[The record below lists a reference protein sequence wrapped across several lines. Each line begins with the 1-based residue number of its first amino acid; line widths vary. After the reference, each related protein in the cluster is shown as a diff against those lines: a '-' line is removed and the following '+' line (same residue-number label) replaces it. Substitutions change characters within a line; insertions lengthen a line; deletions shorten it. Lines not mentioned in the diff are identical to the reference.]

1 MGTFLKKF
9 KWWFI
14 SLSVA
19 GLVYFV
25 GIIEVPNP
33 LGPKK
38 EDSVPKKEREISDD
52 PAPYSPGIKD
62 NTDDTTP
69 GRRKIKVITLTD
81 DNTVSLYGEVNLGSI
96 EVAIEELNQ
105 KKKKNPERIYLVITS
120 PGGSVL
126 AGAML
131 LSAIEGSDIPVDTVC
146 VALCASMGAQ
156 IHAMGEKRYMTD
168 RSSLMFHPAAGGFQ
182 GEFDTMI
189 SRMNYLNRYISKMDA
204 YVARRTGIPYDEF
217 KKRIRNEL
225 WLDSQEATDE
235 NFNDA
240 IAYIED
246 NREKVLFFELPG
258 GENKASPAE
267 KFFKNF

>member
-1 MGTFLKKF
+1 MGTFVKKH

-14 SLSVA
+14 SLTA
-19 GLVYFV
+19 AAAIFFV
-25 GIIEVPNP
+25 GSIEIPGT
-33 LGPKK
+33 LSPKK
-38 EDSVPKKEREISDD
+38 EESIPKKDREISEDL
-52 PAPYSPGIKD
+52 APYLPGVED
-62 NTDDTTP
+62 NTDDSSP
-69 GRRKIKVITLTD
+69 KRRKVKVITLT
-81 DNTVSLYGEVNLGSI
+81 NENSVELYGEVNLSSV
-96 EVAIEELNQ
+96 ELAIEELNER
-105 KKKKNPERIYLVITS
+105 KKNNPERIYLVITS

-131 LSAIEGSDIPVDTVC
+131 LSSIEGSDIPVDTIC

-189 SRMNYLNRYISKMDA
+189 SRMNYLNRYVSKMDA

-246 NREKVLFFELPG
+246 HRKKVLFFELPG
-258 GENKASPAE
+258 GENKTSPTE